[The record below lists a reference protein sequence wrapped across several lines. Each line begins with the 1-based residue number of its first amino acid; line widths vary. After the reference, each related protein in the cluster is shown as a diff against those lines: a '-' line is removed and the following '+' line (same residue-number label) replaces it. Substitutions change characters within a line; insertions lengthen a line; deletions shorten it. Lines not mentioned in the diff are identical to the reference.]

1 MRCSLQH
8 RMWLQP
14 SLRTSC
20 TSTRVFFWLGLV
32 GEGCRITCV
41 KATSF
46 CGAVISLRSM
56 EQHVYTAHYSQD
68 IRFDA
73 FGTTKHI

>member
-1 MRCSLQH
+1 
-8 RMWLQP
+8 
-14 SLRTSC
+14 
-20 TSTRVFFWLGLV
+20 LGLV

-68 IRFDA
+68 NRFDA